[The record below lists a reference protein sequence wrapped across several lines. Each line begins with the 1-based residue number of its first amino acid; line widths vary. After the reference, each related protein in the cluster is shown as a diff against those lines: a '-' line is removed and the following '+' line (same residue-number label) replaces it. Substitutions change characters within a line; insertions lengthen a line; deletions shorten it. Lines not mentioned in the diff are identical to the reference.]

1 MVLTRV
7 PIKSSIPSSQQ
18 ARDIRPPWGDSELTS
33 APMRLPDHQ
42 VLRTPAATPGEPT
55 RDGVWQAC
63 SCPWPHSAYETIFY
77 LDSGPGIPA
86 VGKRVGWGCHG
97 DPQAWIP
104 RDAPCILPSL
114 PLLIAGGERDSP
126 FKYIAA
132 VPNGCSAPA
141 AGCGDRQHLGVYGVG
156 RLRGTTFC
164 VSSELS
170 APVTPRCY
178 LRQSRAQISC
188 LSQSVWVSVP
198 TLSLC

>member
-1 MVLTRV
+1 MRV
-7 PIKSSIPSSQQ
+7 GMYERDRRTERNKGRKRWCSPEYPSSQVPSSQQ

-126 FKYIAA
+126 LNISRPSQMAA
-132 VPNGCSAPA
+132 QPQQPDVETGSIWGCM
-141 AGCGDRQHLGVYGVG
+141 GLGG
-156 RLRGTTFC
+156 
-164 VSSELS
+164 
-170 APVTPRCY
+170 
-178 LRQSRAQISC
+178 
-188 LSQSVWVSVP
+188 
-198 TLSLC
+198 